1 MSQQLSNDLLSLKIE
16 RTPPEHKS
24 GTRWRTIVA
33 GGAATLA
40 SGVVAYAAGI
50 PYLEAKFFRTKV
62 DVTEVAMVSPAQ
74 AQVELNATGYVV
86 PQITAR
92 IGAKI
97 IGRVARTRIKE
108 GSRVKAGEV
117 MFELDL
123 ADQKSA
129 IASARARYAAS
140 SARAS
145 ASRAQ
150 MLEVQQ
156 QLAREKKL
164 VATGAVAPAQSEDLT
179 ARVASMDATARAAE
193 TDALAQKAEVKELA
207 VGLGN
212 LTIVAPID
220 GTVVTKP
227 VEAGAV
233 VNSEIPLTE
242 LVDFDS
248 LLIEADVPEAKM
260 GSIKKD
266 GPCEVVFDA
275 IPNQRIRAVV
285 VEVSPRLNRAKATG
299 TVKVKLVDATPGVLP
314 EMSARVSFLAKPLE
328 ADQMKEPARKVVPT
342 SALAERAG
350 SKVVFAIEGERV
362 RMQSVELGAP
372 FGSGFELKHGPEPG
386 TFLVRDPSPALAD
399 GQAIKRNR

>member
-16 RTPPEHKS
+16 RNPRENKS
-24 GTRWRTIVA
+24 GARWLTLVG
-33 GGAATLA
+33 GGAAALA
-40 SGVVAYAAGI
+40 LGVVAYTAGI

-62 DVTEVAMVSPAQ
+62 DVTEVAMVSPSQ
-74 AQVELNATGYVV
+74 AQVELSATGYVV

-92 IGAKI
+92 IGAKV
-97 IGRVARTRIKE
+97 IGRVAHTRIKE
-108 GSRVKAGEV
+108 GSRVKAGDV
-117 MFELDL
+117 MFELDA

-129 IASARARYAAS
+129 IASAQARYEAS

-145 ASRAQ
+145 ASHAQ
-150 MLEVQQ
+150 MREVQQ

-164 VATGAVAPAQSEDLT
+164 VATGAVAPAQSEDLD
-179 ARVASMDATARAAE
+179 ARVATMRETARAAE
-193 TDALAQKAEVKELA
+193 AEAHAQRAEVKALS

-220 GTVVTKP
+220 GTVVNKP
-227 VEAGAV
+227 VEVGAV
-233 VNSEIPLTE
+233 VHPEIPLTE

-266 GPCEVVFDA
+266 APCEAVFDA

-299 TVKVKLVDATPGVLP
+299 TIKVKLVDTVEGVLP
-314 EMSARVSFLAKPLE
+314 EMSARVSFLSKPLE
-328 ADQMKEPARKVVPT
+328 ADQMKEPPRKVVPS

-350 SKVVFAIEGERV
+350 SKVVFAVDGERV
-362 RMQSVELGAP
+362 RMQRVDLGAP

-386 TFLVRDPSPALAD
+386 TVLVRDPSPALAD
-399 GQAIKRNR
+399 GQAIKRN

>member
-16 RTPPEHKS
+16 RNKPEHKS
-24 GTRWRTIVA
+24 GGRWFTIVA
-33 GGAATLA
+33 GSAAAMAL
-40 SGVVAYAAGI
+40 GVVAYTAGI

-62 DVTEVAMVSPAQ
+62 DVTEVALVSPAQ
-74 AQVELNATGYVV
+74 AAVELSATGYVV

-92 IGAKI
+92 IGAKV
-97 IGRVARTRIKE
+97 IGRVAQTRIKE
-108 GSRVKAGEV
+108 GSRVKAGEM
-117 MFELDL
+117 MFELDV

-129 IASARARYAAS
+129 IASAQARYAAS

-150 MLEVQQ
+150 VREVQQ

-164 VATGAVAPAQSEDLT
+164 VATGAVAPAQSEDLA
-179 ARVASMDATARAAE
+179 ARVASMRSTARAAE
-193 TDALAQKAEVKELA
+193 AEAHAQKAEVKTLA

-212 LTIVAPID
+212 LRIVAPIN
-220 GTVVTKP
+220 GTVVNKP
-227 VEAGAV
+227 VEVGAV
-233 VNSEIPLTE
+233 VNPEIPLTE

-275 IPNQRIRAVV
+275 IPNQRIRALV

-299 TVKVKLVDATPGVLP
+299 TVKVKLVDAVEGVLP
-314 EMSARVSFLAKPLE
+314 EMSARVSFLAKPLD
-328 ADQMKEPARKVVPT
+328 ADQMKEPTRRIVPA
-342 SALAERAG
+342 SALTDRAG

-362 RMQSVELGAP
+362 RLQNVDVGAA
-372 FGSGFELKHGPEPG
+372 FGSGFELKNGPEPG
-386 TFLVRDPSPALAD
+386 TVLVRDPSPALAD
-399 GQAIKRNR
+399 GQSIKRN